1 MQRSAVEGIFRGI
14 EGEQSSREGHSPV
27 LYGRGRENAIMI
39 TAKRALVTSLFLA
52 MAMPGLA
59 LAAQDTP
66 PVLGSP
72 PKGAAAKTLTSGNNS
87 ANAATKPAG
96 LLLPAG
102 SSLHVRLQT
111 TLTSKTNKT
120 GDKFTG
126 YVEQPVVA
134 NGKTI
139 VPVGSLVD
147 GHVVMVKESKR
158 IKGVGEM
165 RIVLDDI
172 TTENGDEFFLN
183 GSLEEA
189 QGSPCARTASDSEG
203 TIKGCGKSA
212 KGALKGAA
220 IAGAMGAGAGAS
232 VGMGHEIDCNY
243 FGNCGGP
250 SFGADIGYG
259 AAIGASAALIYNV
272 FKHEKALVLL
282 QGTHLTF
289 VVDRSVTSKE
299 MPASASIPS
308 VEN

>member
-1 MQRSAVEGIFRGI
+1 M
-14 EGEQSSREGHSPV
+14 
-27 LYGRGRENAIMI
+27 M
-39 TAKRALVTSLFLA
+39 TAKRALTTSLFLA
-52 MAMPGLA
+52 MALPCLA
-59 LAAQDTP
+59 LAAQDKP

-72 PKGAAAKTLTSGNNS
+72 PSGVAAKTTTSGT
-87 ANAATKPAG
+87 NAANPDTKPTG

-120 GDKFTG
+120 GDKFRG

-147 GHVVMVKESKR
+147 GHVVMVKKSKR
-158 IKGVGEM
+158 IKGVGQM

-172 TTENGDEFFLN
+172 TTENGDEFLLN

-220 IAGAMGAGAGAS
+220 IAGAMGAGAGAT
-232 VGMGHEIDCNY
+232 VGMGHQIECSY

-250 SFGADIGYG
+250 SFGADVGYG
-259 AAIGASAALIYNV
+259 AAIGAGAALIYNV

-289 VVDRSVTSKE
+289 VVNRSVTSRE
-299 MPASASIPS
+299 MPASASIPA

>member
-1 MQRSAVEGIFRGI
+1 MTTKSALG
-14 EGEQSSREGHSPV
+14 
-27 LYGRGRENAIMI
+27 
-39 TAKRALVTSLFLA
+39 TSLFLA
-52 MAMPGLA
+52 ILLPCLP
-59 LAAQDTP
+59 LAAQNGAPAAPSPTSPVAANATP
-66 PVLGSP
+66 LAHTST
-72 PKGAAAKTLTSGNNS
+72 AAANTTTDTSKGG
-87 ANAATKPAG
+87 G

-126 YVEQPVVA
+126 YVEQPVIA

-158 IKGVGEM
+158 IKGVGQM

-172 TTENGDEFFLN
+172 TTENGDEFLIN

-189 QGSPCARTASDSEG
+189 QGSPCAHTANDSEG

-212 KGALKGAA
+212 KDALKGAA
-220 IAGAMGAGAGAS
+220 IAGAMGAGAGAT
-232 VGMGHEIDCNY
+232 VGMGHEIECQY
-243 FGNCGGP
+243 YGMCGGP
-250 SFGADIGYG
+250 SFGADVGYG
-259 AAIGASAALIYNV
+259 AAIGAGAALIYNV

-289 VVDRSVTSKE
+289 VVDRNVTSKP
-299 MPASASIPS
+299 MPESASIPQT
-308 VEN
+308 E

>member
-1 MQRSAVEGIFRGI
+1 
-14 EGEQSSREGHSPV
+14 
-27 LYGRGRENAIMI
+27 MI
-39 TAKRALVTSLFLA
+39 KAKRALVTNILLA
-52 MAMPGLA
+52 VALPCVA
-59 LAAQDTP
+59 LAAQ
-66 PVLGSP
+66 
-72 PKGAAAKTLTSGNNS
+72 NS
-87 ANAATKPAG
+87 APSPSASNSAVAANTPAPANNNATSPSANNKFSG
-96 LLLPAG
+96 ILLPAG

-126 YVEQPVVA
+126 YVEQPVIS

-147 GHVVMVKESKR
+147 GHVVMVKKSKR

-172 TTENGDEFFLN
+172 TTENGDEFLLN

-212 KGALKGAA
+212 KSALKGAA
-220 IAGAMGAGAGAS
+220 IAGAMGAGAGAT
-232 VGMGHEIDCNY
+232 VGMGHEIDCQY

-250 SFGADIGYG
+250 SFGADVGYG
-259 AAIGASAALIYNV
+259 AAIGAGAALIYNV

-289 VVDRSVTSKE
+289 VVDRSVAARA

-308 VEN
+308 TED

>member
-1 MQRSAVEGIFRGI
+1 MV
-14 EGEQSSREGHSPV
+14 
-27 LYGRGRENAIMI
+27 
-39 TAKRALVTSLFLA
+39 TARRALVAIIFLPTVFA
-52 MAMPGLA
+52 CLL
-59 LAAQDTP
+59 LAAQQSN
-66 PVLGSP
+66 LSASGST
-72 PKGAAAKTLTSGNNS
+72 AQ
-87 ANAATKPAG
+87 ANASSPNTATAKNNFSG
-96 LLLPAG
+96 IVLPAG

-126 YVEQPVVA
+126 YVEQPVTA

-147 GHVVMVKESKR
+147 GHVVMVKKSKR
-158 IKGVGEM
+158 LKGVGQM

-172 TTENGDEFFLN
+172 TTENGDEFVLN

-212 KGALKGAA
+212 KSALKGAA
-220 IAGAMGAGAGAS
+220 IAGAMGAGAGAT
-232 VGMGHEIDCNY
+232 VGMGHEIDCEY

-250 SFGADIGYG
+250 SFGADVGYG
-259 AAIGASAALIYNV
+259 AAIGAGAALIYNV

-289 VVDRSVTSKE
+289 VVDRTVGATP
-299 MPASASIPS
+299 MPASASIPAT
-308 VEN
+308 ED

>member
-1 MQRSAVEGIFRGI
+1 MKK
-14 EGEQSSREGHSPV
+14 
-27 LYGRGRENAIMI
+27 
-39 TAKRALVTSLFLA
+39 AKRALVTNILLA
-52 MAMPGLA
+52 VVLPCVA
-59 LAAQDTP
+59 LAAQ
-66 PVLGSP
+66 
-72 PKGAAAKTLTSGNNS
+72 NS
-87 ANAATKPAG
+87 APSPGAPSSAVAANTPGPANNNATSSNNKFSG
-96 LLLPAG
+96 ILLPAG

-126 YVEQPVVA
+126 YVEQPVIS

-147 GHVVMVKESKR
+147 GHVVMVKKSKR

-172 TTENGDEFFLN
+172 TTENGDEFLLN

-189 QGSPCARTASDSEG
+189 QGSPCAKAASDSEG

-212 KGALKGAA
+212 KSALKGAA
-220 IAGAMGAGAGAS
+220 IAGAMGAGAGAT
-232 VGMGHEIDCNY
+232 VGMGHEIDCQY

-250 SFGADIGYG
+250 GFGADVGYG
-259 AAIGASAALIYNV
+259 AAIGAGAALIYNV

-289 VVDRSVTSKE
+289 VVDRSVAARA
-299 MPASASIPS
+299 MPESASIPS
-308 VEN
+308 TED

>member
-1 MQRSAVEGIFRGI
+1 MNRL
-14 EGEQSSREGHSPV
+14 REGDP
-27 LYGRGRENAIMI
+27 LAGREWRVKRGSVTM
-39 TAKRALVTSLFLA
+39 TAKRALIAGFLLA
-52 MAMPGLA
+52 MAIPGLA

-72 PKGAAAKTLTSGNNS
+72 PKGAAAKALTSGNNS

-120 GDKFTG
+120 GDKFSG

-147 GHVVMVKESKR
+147 GHVVMVKKSKR

-172 TTENGDEFFLN
+172 TTENGDEFLMN

-212 KGALKGAA
+212 KDALKGAA

-232 VGMGHEIDCNY
+232 VGMGQEINCRY
-243 FGNCGGP
+243 YGNCGGP
-250 SFGADIGYG
+250 GFGADIGYG

>member
-1 MQRSAVEGIFRGI
+1 MMN
-14 EGEQSSREGHSPV
+14 
-27 LYGRGRENAIMI
+27 L
-39 TAKRALVTSLFLA
+39 KRTLVASLLLAGAL
-52 MAMPGLA
+52 PCLA
-59 LAAQDTP
+59 LAAQDNP

-72 PKGAAAKTLTSGNNS
+72 PGEVAAKTTPPVNNATNAGN
-87 ANAATKPAG
+87 KPAG
-96 LLLPAG
+96 VLLPAG

-111 TLTSKTNKT
+111 TLTSKTNKS
-120 GDKFTG
+120 GDKFSG
-126 YVEQPVVA
+126 YVEQAVIA

-147 GHVVMVKESKR
+147 GHVVMIKDSKR

-165 RIVLDDI
+165 RIVLDDV
-172 TTENGDEFFLN
+172 TTENGDEFLLN

-189 QGSPCARTASDSEG
+189 QGSPCAKTASDSEG
-203 TIKGCGKSA
+203 TLKGCGKSA
-212 KGALKGAA
+212 KDALKGAA

-232 VGMGHEIDCNY
+232 VGMGHEIECNY
-243 FGNCGGP
+243 YGNCGGP

-272 FKHEKALVLL
+272 FKHEKPLVLI

-289 VVDRSVTSKE
+289 VVDRSVTARS
-299 MPASASIPS
+299 MPASASIPA

>member
-1 MQRSAVEGIFRGI
+1 ME
-14 EGEQSSREGHSPV
+14 V
-27 LYGRGRENAIMI
+27 LPDPAARFHGGSFMI
-39 TAKRALVTSLFLA
+39 TARKAWVTSLLLA
-52 MAMPGLA
+52 AAFACLP
-59 LAAQDTP
+59 LAAQQNNP
-66 PVLGSP
+66 SSSSSKV
-72 PKGAAAKTLTSGNNS
+72 GANTSN
-87 ANAATKPAG
+87 ANATTAKNKFSG
-96 LLLPAG
+96 ILLPAG

-126 YVEQPVVA
+126 YVEQPVTA

-147 GHVVMVKESKR
+147 GHVVFVKKSKR

-172 TTENGDEFFLN
+172 TTENGDEFLLN

-212 KGALKGAA
+212 KSALKGAA
-220 IAGAMGAGAGAS
+220 IAGAMGAGAGAT

-259 AAIGASAALIYNV
+259 AAIGAGAAIIYNI

-289 VVDRSVTSKE
+289 VVDRSVTAKP
-299 MPASASIPS
+299 MPASASIPGT
-308 VEN
+308 ED

>member
-1 MQRSAVEGIFRGI
+1 M
-14 EGEQSSREGHSPV
+14 
-27 LYGRGRENAIMI
+27 
-39 TAKRALVTSLFLA
+39 AL
-52 MAMPGLA
+52 PCLA

-72 PKGAAAKTLTSGNNS
+72 PKGAVAKTTASGS
-87 ANAATKPAG
+87 NAASTSSATANNKFNG
-96 LLLPAG
+96 ILLPAG

-126 YVEQPVVA
+126 YVEQPVTA

-147 GHVVMVKESKR
+147 GHVVMVKKSKR

-172 TTENGDEFFLN
+172 TTENGDEFLLN

-212 KGALKGAA
+212 KSALKGAA
-220 IAGAMGAGAGAS
+220 IAGAMGAGAGAT
-232 VGMGHEIDCNY
+232 VGMGHEIDCQY
-243 FGNCGGP
+243 YGNCGGP
-250 SFGADIGYG
+250 SFGADLGYG
-259 AAIGASAALIYNV
+259 AAIGAGAALIYNV

-289 VVDRSVTSKE
+289 VVDRSVTARPL
-299 MPASASIPS
+299 PASASIPATT
-308 VEN
+308 E